1 MHVRSK
7 FDGGKQINRS
17 QKGSWQSRCAGA
29 ALRMNEGS
37 SWGPMCWKKVTGMQP
52 SRTFETVAASRS
64 KKVAKDRKRSDNS
77 LQSRLD
83 YSRHDGGPNALD
95 VSPDLPA
102 TDLHDLMTSYYL
114 AHVKVNESEAT
125 KITIN
130 TTGQGDDDN
139 TKIIWHEE
147 RRKRITASN
156 VGKIA
161 KRRATTKVSS
171 TVQLLLNAK
180 FQGNSATNWEPFVR
194 KIATENT

>member
-1 MHVRSK
+1 MK
-7 FDGGKQINRS
+7 KP
-17 QKGSWQSRCAGA
+17 
-29 ALRMNEGS
+29 

-64 KKVAKDRKRSDNS
+64 KKVAKDRKRKATTKEKIRRKKCKRSDNS

-130 TTGQGDDDN
+130 ITGQGDDDN
-139 TKIIWHEE
+139 TKIIWYEE
-147 RRKRITASN
+147 RRKRITALN

-161 KRRATTKVSS
+161 K
-171 TVQLLLNAK
+171 
-180 FQGNSATNWEPFVR
+180 
-194 KIATENT
+194 